1 MQLTENDMKI
11 ISNLLTYAYND
22 AGSDAENNDISYTS
36 QLVLTNYYYDVERLC
51 ILFMN
56 EQKKLKVQEVLTS
69 MENEVDVLI
78 KKNQ

>member
-36 QLVLTNYYYDVERLC
+36 QLALTSYYYEVERKLC

-56 EQKKLKVQEVLTS
+56 EQKKLKNKSVGYV
-69 MENEVDVLI
+69 
-78 KKNQ
+78 

>member
-36 QLVLTNYYYDVERLC
+36 QLALTNYYYDVERLC

-56 EQKKLKVQEVLTS
+56 EQKKLK
-69 MENEVDVLI
+69 N
-78 KKNQ
+78 KNLGE